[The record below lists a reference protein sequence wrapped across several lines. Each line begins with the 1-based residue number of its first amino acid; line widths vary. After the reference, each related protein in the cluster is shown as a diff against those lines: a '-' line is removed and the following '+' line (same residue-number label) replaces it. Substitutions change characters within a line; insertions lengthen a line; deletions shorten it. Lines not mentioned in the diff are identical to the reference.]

1 MPDRTAT
8 PCANRPNCVSTQ
20 DERDKFNL
28 APFILRPG
36 VTIEQVERIAFLF
49 LVQSPLKKMP
59 SISVSNAP
67 PKYSASSMIWNSK
80 SNKIT
85 YGFALNRGLA
95 TVILE

>member
-8 PCANRPNCVSTQ
+8 PCSNRPNCVSTQ

-36 VTIEQVERIAFLF
+36 VTIEQVERIALS
-49 LVQSPLKKMP
+49 LSGAVTAEKMP
-59 SISVSNAP
+59 SMSVSNAP

-80 SNKIT
+80 SSKIT